1 MPLQT
6 AHRTATRRLSL
17 CITLLS
23 LFALLLPLQARGWGN
38 PNSAHLPEW
47 CEASDGMSG
56 RVLFTHPT
64 DIALVLQTG
73 CDIYAKAHSTPGT
86 TYFWEPCTP
95 IVSPPPG
102 YIGAHRTFFQVTGI
116 IKGIRNSDG
125 MIWTAGTGE
134 RNLAICSCAD
144 KDTNPKDGFGEDG
157 LCYCPAGY
165 DWDASISRC
174 IPYVDILPPPPPP
187 PETCDASSTN
197 PSFGNPI
204 EPLTGTKTEV
214 VHTGLFIGDTEFTL
228 TYTNRY
234 RTPEGDAVRATVLG
248 GEQMPPAFG
257 QQWFSNFH
265 RSLSI
270 ESNYRNTLSIRGD
283 GRITSFYKTHSNSV
297 QGLFSKQPS
306 IRDTIT
312 SISPYWSYYD
322 PIAHTLDAY
331 WSGRLDYLVTLNGT
345 WLTFGYN
352 SAITETTPQS
362 GLLTTI
368 QDPYGRTL
376 TFTYQKRP
384 SGAVLIDTVTAPDGQ
399 TVRAGY
405 DAADNLSTLTWAD
418 GTTRTFLYE
427 RSDLPWALTGI
438 IDETGTRYA
447 TFGYDDQGRAR
458 STEHAGGVNRYQ
470 VDYATPPR
478 IAVSEAFNEAEFFV
492 TRTHNWI
499 APTGVTVTQPNG
511 STIRLEAAQ
520 DTGVARLTSRSQP
533 AGSGCGASTRHQAY
547 DANSNLIQ
555 RDDFNGTRACMAYD
569 LTRNLMIRRI
579 EGLPNTTACSTA
591 LASGAP
597 LPEATRQTH
606 LQWHPQWA
614 LITQRAEPNRITTYV
629 YNGQPDPSNGNRTL
643 TCAPG
648 NAWLP
653 GYLPIAVL
661 CKQIEQPTSDPDG
674 SKGFSAAPTGT
685 ARITEWTYD
694 VNGKTLTERDADGR
708 TLTYTYAS
716 ATTATHTAG
725 DLLSL
730 SDTLGVLTTHTAYDR
745 AGRLLESQDTNGIIT
760 RLAYDTRGRLNSQ
773 NVGGHLT
780 RYTYTSVG
788 QLSSVTQPDGYQL
801 TYTYDAAHRL
811 TGITDTL
818 GNRIATTY
826 DAAGN
831 LTRETIAD
839 PNNQLTRA
847 VTRHHD
853 ALQRVQR
860 TVQGD

>member
-1 MPLQT
+1 M
-6 AHRTATRRLSL
+6 
-17 CITLLS
+17 
-23 LFALLLPLQARGWGN
+23 G
-38 PNSAHLPEW
+38 
-47 CEASDGMSG
+47 SG
-56 RVLFTHPT
+56 VDFTSPPI
-64 DIALVLQTG
+64 DIALVLETG
-73 CDIYAKAHSTPGT
+73 CDIYATAHSST
-86 TYFWEPCTP
+86 WDECTP
-95 IVSPPPG
+95 VLAVPKG
-102 YIGAHRTFFQVTGI
+102 FIGAHYISLSVTGA
-116 IKGIRNSDG
+116 IRSSSNR
-125 MIWTAGTGE
+125 IYTGQW
-134 RNLAICSCAD
+134 NLATCGCPD
-144 KDTNPKDGFGEDG
+144 KNTNPKDGFNTD
-157 LCYCPAGY
+157 LQCYCDQGY
-165 DWDASISRC
+165 HWDAGREMC
-174 IPYVDILPPPPPP
+174 IPYGDILPPPPPP

-265 RSLSI
+265 RSLYI
-270 ESNYRNTLSIRGD
+270 EKNRHNTLAIRGD
-283 GRITSFYKTHSNSV
+283 GRITSFYDARFN
-297 QGLFSKQPS
+297 KQPV

-312 SISPYWSYYD
+312 YSNGWVYTDPSARTIEQYNGRTLTSISDLNNLWLYFSYS
-322 PIAHTLDAY
+322 T
-331 WSGRLDYLVTLNGT
+331 
-345 WLTFGYN
+345 
-352 SAITETTPQS
+352 AITETTPQS

-368 QDPYGRTL
+368 QDPSGR
-376 TFTYQKRP
+376 
-384 SGAVLIDTVTAPDGQ
+384 
-399 TVRAGY
+399 
-405 DAADNLSTLTWAD
+405 TLTWAD

-478 IAVSEAFNEAEFFV
+478 IAVAETYDEAANFL

-569 LTRNLMIRRI
+569 LTRNLMTRRI

-614 LITQRAEPNRITTYV
+614 LVTQRAEPNRITTYV

-653 GYLPIAVL
+653 PHCRPV
-661 CKQIEQPTSDPDG
+661 QT
-674 SKGFSAAPTGT
+674 
-685 ARITEWTYD
+685 
-694 VNGKTLTERDADGR
+694 
-708 TLTYTYAS
+708 
-716 ATTATHTAG
+716 
-725 DLLSL
+725 
-730 SDTLGVLTTHTAYDR
+730 DR
-745 AGRLLESQDTNGIIT
+745 A
-760 RLAYDTRGRLNSQ
+760 
-773 NVGGHLT
+773 
-780 RYTYTSVG
+780 
-788 QLSSVTQPDGYQL
+788 
-801 TYTYDAAHRL
+801 AH
-811 TGITDTL
+811 D
-818 GNRIATTY
+818 
-826 DAAGN
+826 
-831 LTRETIAD
+831 
-839 PNNQLTRA
+839 
-847 VTRHHD
+847 
-853 ALQRVQR
+853 
-860 TVQGD
+860 